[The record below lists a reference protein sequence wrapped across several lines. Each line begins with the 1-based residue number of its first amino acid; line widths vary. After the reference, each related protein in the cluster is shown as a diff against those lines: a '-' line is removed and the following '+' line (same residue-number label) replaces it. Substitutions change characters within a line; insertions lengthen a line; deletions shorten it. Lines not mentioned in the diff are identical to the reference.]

1 MSPRPAPRL
10 RTDGVASGVG
20 ADGVVGAGT
29 PERAPRCSGAGSVQ
43 PTGGGGVGRGGGGK
57 EECYSATA
65 AIGDGGQTPSIEGME
80 GGF

>member
-29 PERAPRCSGAGSVQ
+29 PERAPRCSGAGSGQ
-43 PTGGGGVGRGGGGK
+43 PTGGGGGGVGEV
-57 EECYSATA
+57 EERKSATVLLLL
-65 AIGDGGQTPSIEGME
+65 
-80 GGF
+80 